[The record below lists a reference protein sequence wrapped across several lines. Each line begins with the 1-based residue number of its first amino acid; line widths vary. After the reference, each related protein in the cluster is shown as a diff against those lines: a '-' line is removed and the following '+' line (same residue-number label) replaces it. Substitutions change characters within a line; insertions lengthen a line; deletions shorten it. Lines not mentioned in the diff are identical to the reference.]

1 MSIKILVVNPNSSQK
16 VSDNLAKILSAPP
29 LVEFTFYT
37 GPASAPKEI
46 NGTQTS
52 IESEQVVLPD
62 LLDKNVIEKYDGFLI
77 CCYSDHHL
85 IHSLGKHT
93 KKPILGIMQAT
104 LLYSLLNPSLHKLFI
119 LTSVSEWEPLLDQ
132 AIIDFI
138 GTSQE
143 FPTKK
148 FQKTKALNVSV
159 LDLSNEEE
167 FAKIKNKVDHF
178 VNVEYANDHI
188 DCILLGCAGMAGLD
202 SKLSQAFPQI
212 QFIDSV
218 KVGVEF
224 LTSIIRFNKENI
236 LS

>member
-62 LLDKNVIEKYDGFLI
+62 LLDKNVIEKYDG
-77 CCYSDHHL
+77 
-85 IHSLGKHT
+85 KHT

-138 GTSQE
+138 GTSLE